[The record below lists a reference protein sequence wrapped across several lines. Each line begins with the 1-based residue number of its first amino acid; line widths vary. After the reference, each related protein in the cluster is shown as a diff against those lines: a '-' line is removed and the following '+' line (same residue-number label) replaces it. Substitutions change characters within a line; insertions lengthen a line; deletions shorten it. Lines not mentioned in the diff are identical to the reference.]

1 MKNKLQDQINH
12 DALLREVVE
21 DVQNEQL
28 QKLWNKYGLFVILG
42 VALILTAT
50 ISFESF
56 KNWQAKKQQELSNAY
71 SVALSL
77 HGQGRLDESL
87 DVYKALAE
95 KNADMYGDLAKLQIV
110 NIYMEQGR
118 SADAADILQT
128 MVGSRKTQAQ
138 LKTIAILK
146 LAAYKLDSNAPADEI
161 TSLLQPLLENAEE
174 EDIAREML
182 AMLNIR
188 EKNIS
193 VAKAEYT
200 KIASSPTAS
209 EELKARAHDMINVL
223 DD

>member
-28 QKLWNKYGLFVILG
+28 QQLWNKYGLFVILG

-56 KNWQAKKQQELSNAY
+56 KNWREKKQQELSNAY

-87 DVYKALAE
+87 DIYKTLAE
-95 KNADMYGDLAKLQIV
+95 KNTDMYGDLAKLQIV
-110 NIYMEQGR
+110 NVYMEQGR
-118 SADAADILQT
+118 THDAADVLQ
-128 MVGSRKTQAQ
+128 VLVDSRKTQPQ

-146 LAAYKLDSNAPADEI
+146 LVAYKLDNNAPADEI
-161 TSLLQPLLENAEE
+161 TSLLQPLLMDDKE
-174 EDIAREML
+174 EDLAREML

-188 EKNIS
+188 EKNFS
-193 VAKAEYT
+193 AAKSEYT
-200 KIASSPTAS
+200 KIASSATAS

-223 DD
+223 GD